1 MEAAQNHSALLITLL
16 LAPLVSAVFT
26 LLLRNRKG
34 SLWLSIGGVIIAFIA
49 AGLLFNSPEG
59 SAIHFTWLSIG
70 EGRTLTFGF
79 SLDWLSRIITLLVT
93 FVSLLVHI
101 YSVGYMRHDAG
112 VNRYFAFLGLFTF
125 SMLGIVLSQSL
136 LMIFF
141 FWELV
146 GFTSYLL
153 IGFWYQKPSANQAA
167 KKAFIVNRIGDIGF
181 LAGIAI
187 LWGWFGTT
195 NLDELQSIF
204 ALAQN
209 EYGSWM
215 LGSIQISNLALIGTS
230 LALFCGV
237 LGKSA
242 QFPLQVWLPDAME
255 GPTPVSALIHAA
267 TMVAA
272 GVFLLARIFFLFPV
286 EALTVVAIIGA
297 ITALI
302 GAIAALTQTDIKK
315 VLAFSTISQLGY
327 MVLAMGV
334 GAWFAALFHLITH
347 AFFKAALFLSSGSVI
362 HSMHDWEEKSGQHI
376 DPQDMGHM
384 GGLRK
389 QMPITFFSYLIAMLS
404 LAGLPFF
411 SGFLSKDAIIVESW
425 AWASNLSGA
434 GFSLLHLIPVIALLT
449 AFLTAFYMGRQ
460 LFLVFFGK
468 SRLPKSEVKP
478 TEVEGWMKW
487 PTAVLALLS
496 IGVFYSIN
504 PLGGEAAWLTQLL
517 VAPSSTIS
525 SFAPTDTH
533 SLHLIIAAVTV
544 LLAIAGIAIAY
555 KKYTGS
561 TPKSREEL
569 SPIGRWSY
577 HQLYFNT
584 AYAKAFVQPFAKLSS
599 AVARFD
605 QAVVDGLVNL
615 FGVSGVVISQLL
627 GWFDQ
632 HVVDAMVNFTAWLS
646 GRFGQ
651 VTRGIQGGNAQSYL
665 LWGVV
670 GILLMMVWVFQF
682 IAWKVTF

>member
-1 MEAAQNHSALLITLL
+1 MW
-16 LAPLVSAVFT
+16 V
-26 LLLRNRKG
+26 
-34 SLWLSIGGVIIAFIA
+34 SIGGVVVSFISA
-49 AGLLFNSPEG
+49 LLLFQSPEG
-59 SAIHFTWLSIG
+59 IAIQYTWLSIG
-70 EGRTLTFGF
+70 QDRDLSFGF
-79 SLDWLSRIITLLVT
+79 SIDMLSRTIALLVS

-101 YSVGYMRHDAG
+101 YSVGYMRADAG
-112 VNRYFAFLGLFTF
+112 INRYFAFLGLFTF

-153 IGFWYQKPSANQAA
+153 IGFWYKKASANQAA

-181 LAGIAI
+181 LAGIAL
-187 LWGWFGTT
+187 LWGWFGTSDLT
-195 NLDELQSIF
+195 ELQSVF

-209 EYGSWM
+209 DDGTWM
-215 LGSIQISNLALIGTS
+215 IASNQISNWALIGTS

-272 GVFLLARIFFLFPV
+272 GVFLLARIFFIFPV
-286 EALTVVAIIGA
+286 DALTVVAIVGA

-302 GAIAALTQTDIKK
+302 GAISALTQTDIKK

-362 HSMHDWEEKSGQHI
+362 HSLHKWEEQSGQHI
-376 DPQDMGHM
+376 DPQDMRYM

-389 QMPITFFSYLIAMLS
+389 QMPVTFYSYLIAMLS

-411 SGFLSKDAIIVESW
+411 SGFLSKDAIIIESW
-425 AWASNLSGA
+425 AWATGLSGQW
-434 GFSLLHLIPVIALLT
+434 FSIYHLIPIVALLT
-449 AFLTAFYMGRQ
+449 AFLTAVYMGRQ
-460 LFLVFFGK
+460 LVLVFFGA
-468 SRLPKSEVKP
+468 SRLPESTVKP
-478 TEVEGWMKW
+478 VEVEGWMKW
-487 PTAVLALLS
+487 PTALLS
-496 IGVFYSIN
+496 TLSLGIFFSIN
-504 PLGGEAAWLTQLL
+504 PLDGQGAWLMNLL
-517 VAPSSTIS
+517 SAPATTIS
-525 SFAPTDTH
+525 SIVIGDTH
-533 SLHLIIAAVTV
+533 SAHTLFATLTVT
-544 LLAIAGIAIAY
+544 IAIVGLTLSY
-555 KKYTGS
+555 RLYINRKPNS
-561 TPKSREEL
+561 SDEL
-569 SPIGRWSY
+569 SAFGRILY

-584 AYAKAFVQPFAKLSS
+584 AYDKVFVRPFSKLSFAIS
-599 AVARFD
+599 RFD
-605 QAVVDGLVNL
+605 GSIVDGLVNL
-615 FGVSGVVISQLL
+615 LGVLGVVVSQVL
-627 GWFDQ
+627 GWMDRYI
-632 HVVDAMVNFTAWLS
+632 VDGIVNFAAWIS

-665 LWGVV
+665 LWGIV

>member
-1 MEAAQNHSALLITLL
+1 MEAAQYHSTLVIALLFS
-16 LAPLVSAVFT
+16 PLVAAVVA
-26 LLLRNRKG
+26 LLLRNSKG
-34 SLWLSIGGVIIAFIA
+34 ALWVSIGGVVVSFISALLLFQSPEGTAIQYNWLSIG
-49 AGLLFNSPEG
+49 PDRE
-59 SAIHFTWLSIG
+59 LS
-70 EGRTLTFGF
+70 FGF
-79 SLDWLSRIITLLVT
+79 SIDMLSRTIALLVS

-101 YSVGYMRHDAG
+101 YSVGYMRADTG
-112 VNRYFAFLGLFTF
+112 INRYFAFLGLFTF

-153 IGFWYQKPSANQAA
+153 IGFWYNKASANQAA

-181 LAGIAI
+181 LAGIAL
-187 LWGWFGTT
+187 LWGWFGTSDLT
-195 NLDELQSIF
+195 ELQSVF

-209 EYGSWM
+209 DDGTWM
-215 LGSIQISNLALIGTS
+215 IASNQISNWALIGTS
-230 LALFCGV
+230 LVLFCGV

-272 GVFLLARIFFLFPV
+272 GVFLLARIFFIFPV
-286 EALTVVAIIGA
+286 DALTVVAMVGA

-302 GAIAALTQTDIKK
+302 GAISALTQTDIKK

-347 AFFKAALFLSSGSVI
+347 AFFKAGLFLSSGSVI
-362 HSMHDWEEKSGQHI
+362 HSLHKWEEQSGQHI
-376 DPQDMGHM
+376 DPQDMRYM

-389 QMPITFFSYLIAMLS
+389 QMPITFYSYLIAMLS

-425 AWASNLSGA
+425 VWASQLSGA
-434 GFSLLHLIPVIALLT
+434 QFSFFHLIPVVALLT
-449 AFLTAFYMGRQ
+449 VFLTALYMGRQ

-468 SRLPKSEVKP
+468 SRLPESTTTP
-478 TEVEGWMKW
+478 MEVEGWMKW
-487 PTAVLALLS
+487 PTALLALLS
-496 IGVFYSIN
+496 LGIFYSIN
-504 PLGGEAAWLTQLL
+504 PLDGASTWLSQLL
-517 VAPSSTIS
+517 IAPGETIS
-525 SFAPTDTH
+525 ILTPSDTH
-533 SLHLIIAAVTV
+533 SLHLLMAGVTV
-544 LLAIAGIAIAY
+544 VSAIAGIAIAY
-555 KKYTGS
+555 KKYTDQTLPSDG
-561 TPKSREEL
+561 KL
-569 SPIGRWSY
+569 SPIGRFSY
-577 HQLYFNT
+577 HQLYFNQ
-584 AYAKAFVQPFAKLSS
+584 AYRRAFIQPFSNLSLLIS
-599 AVARFD
+599 RFD
-605 QAVVDGLVNL
+605 QIIVDGLINL
-615 FGVSGVVISQLL
+615 LGVVGVVVSQLL
-627 GWFDQ
+627 GWMDRYI
-632 HVVDAMVNFTAWLS
+632 VDGIVNFAAWIS

-651 VTRGIQGGNAQSYL
+651 VTRGIQGGNVQSYL
-665 LWGVV
+665 LWGIV

>member
-1 MEAAQNHSALLITLL
+1 MEAAQYHSTLVIALLFS
-16 LAPLVSAVFT
+16 PLVAAVVA
-26 LLLRNRKG
+26 LLFRNSTG
-34 SLWLSIGGVIIAFIA
+34 ALWVSIGGVVVSFISA
-49 AGLLFNSPEG
+49 LLLFQSPEG
-59 SAIHFTWLSIG
+59 TAIQYTWLSVG
-70 EGRTLTFGF
+70 QDRDLSFGF
-79 SLDWLSRIITLLVT
+79 SIDILSRTIVLLVS

-101 YSVGYMRHDAG
+101 YSVGYMRADTG
-112 VNRYFAFLGLFTF
+112 INRYFAFLGLFTF

-153 IGFWYQKPSANQAA
+153 IGFWYHKASANQAA

-181 LAGIAI
+181 LAGIAL
-187 LWGWFGTT
+187 LWGWFGTSDLT
-195 NLDELQSIF
+195 ELQSVF

-209 EYGSWM
+209 DDGTWM
-215 LGSIQISNLALIGTS
+215 IASNQISNWALIGTS

-272 GVFLLARIFFLFPV
+272 GVFLLARIFFIFPV
-286 EALTVVAIIGA
+286 DALTVVAIVGA

-302 GAIAALTQTDIKK
+302 GAISALTQTDIKK

-362 HSMHDWEEKSGQHI
+362 HSLHKWEEQSGQHI
-376 DPQDMGHM
+376 DPQDMRYM

-389 QMPITFFSYLIAMLS
+389 QMPVTFYSYLIAMLS

-411 SGFLSKDAIIVESW
+411 SGFLSKDAIIIESW
-425 AWASNLSGA
+425 GWATGLSGQW
-434 GFSLLHLIPVIALLT
+434 FSIYHLIPIVALLT
-449 AFLTAFYMGRQ
+449 AFLTAVYMGRQ
-460 LFLVFFGK
+460 LVLVFFGA
-468 SRLPKSEVKP
+468 SRLPERTVKP
-478 TEVEGWMKW
+478 VEVEGWMKW
-487 PTAVLALLS
+487 PTVLLS
-496 IGVFYSIN
+496 TLSLGIFFSIN
-504 PLGGEAAWLTQLL
+504 PLDGQGAWLMNLL
-517 VAPSSTIS
+517 SAPATTIS
-525 SFAPTDTH
+525 SIVIGGTH
-533 SLHLIIAAVTV
+533 SAHTLFATLTVT
-544 LLAIAGIAIAY
+544 IAIVGLTLSY
-555 KKYTGS
+555 RLYINRKPNS
-561 TPKSREEL
+561 SDEL
-569 SPIGRWSY
+569 SAFGRISY

-584 AYAKAFVQPFAKLSS
+584 AYDKVFVRPFSKLSFAIS
-599 AVARFD
+599 RFD
-605 QAVVDGLVNL
+605 SSIVDGLVNL
-615 FGVSGVVISQLL
+615 IGVTGVVIAKLL
-627 GWFDQ
+627 GWFDRTI
-632 HVVDAMVNFTAWLS
+632 VDGFVNFAAWMS

-665 LWGVV
+665 LWGIV

>member
-1 MEAAQNHSALLITLL
+1 MEAAQNHSTLLIILL
-16 LAPLVSAVFT
+16 LAPLASAVLT

-34 SLWLSIGGVIIAFIA
+34 ALWLSVGGVIISFVSAV
-49 AGLLFNSPEG
+49 LLFNSPES

-79 SLDWLSRIITLLVT
+79 SFDWLSRIIAALVT
-93 FVSLLVHI
+93 FVSLLVHV
-101 YSVGYMRHDAG
+101 YSVGYMRHDTG
-112 VNRYFAFLGLFTF
+112 INRYFAFLGLFTF

-136 LMIFF
+136 LMVFF

-153 IGFWYQKPSANQAA
+153 IGFWYQKASANQAA
-167 KKAFIVNRIGDIGF
+167 KKAFIVNRIGDLGF
-181 LAGIAI
+181 LAGIAL
-187 LWGWFGTT
+187 LWGWLGTM

-204 ALAQN
+204 AVAQYDN
-209 EYGSWM
+209 GYWL
-215 LGSIQISNLALIGTS
+215 LGITELSNLALIGTA

-237 LGKSA
+237 IGKSA

-272 GVFLLARIFFLFPV
+272 GVFLLARIFFIFPV

-334 GAWFAALFHLITH
+334 GAWFAALFHMITH

-362 HSMHDWEEKSGQHI
+362 HSMHEWEEKSGQHI
-376 DPQDMGHM
+376 DPQDMRYM

-389 QMPITFFSYLIAMLS
+389 QMPVTFYSYLIAMLS

-411 SGFLSKDAIIVESW
+411 SGFLSKDAIIVEAW

-434 GFSLLHLIPVIALLT
+434 GISVFHLIPIIALLT

-468 SRLPKSEVKP
+468 RRLPISEVKP
-478 TEVEGWMKW
+478 IEVEGWMKW
-487 PTAVLALLS
+487 PTAILSLLS
-496 IGVFYSIN
+496 LGFFYSLN
-504 PLGGEAAWLTQLL
+504 PLDGEATWLNDLL
-517 VAPSSTIS
+517 KAPASLVSST
-525 SFAPTDTH
+525 TTMDTH
-533 SLHLIIAAVTV
+533 SLHLIMAAVTV
-544 LLAIAGIAIAY
+544 FLAVAGIAVAY
-555 KKYTGS
+555 KKYTDK
-561 TPKSREEL
+561 TPTAADQL
-569 SPIGRWSY
+569 SPIGKFSY
-577 HQLYFNT
+577 HQLYFNR
-584 AYAKAFVQPFAKLSS
+584 AYHSAFVQPFTKLSS
-599 AVARFD
+599 FIARFD
-605 QAVVDGLVNL
+605 HAIIDGLVNL
-615 FGVSGVVISQLL
+615 LGVMGVVLSQLL
-627 GWFDQ
+627 GWIDRYI
-632 HVVDAMVNFTAWLS
+632 VDGIVNSSAWLS